1 MKPGSQRLPATLR
14 KTKCRFYQIDG
25 IMPWRSNANQQYLY
39 FIDIRINSMG
49 TDEEIECIKN
59 EMREVA
65 TNAMSIAKDGETKED
80 LENVKSQI
88 EELARLGS
96 KLKQAVE

>member
-1 MKPGSQRLPATLR
+1 M
-14 KTKCRFYQIDG
+14 C
-25 IMPWRSNANQQYLY
+25 
-39 FIDIRINSMG
+39 INNMG

-65 TNAMSIAKDGETKED
+65 MNAMSIAKDGETKED
-80 LENVKSQI
+80 LENVKSQT
-88 EELARLGS
+88 EELARLGN

>member
-1 MKPGSQRLPATLR
+1 
-14 KTKCRFYQIDG
+14 
-25 IMPWRSNANQQYLY
+25 
-39 FIDIRINSMG
+39 MG